1 MSRESLPNLHQ
12 SQLVIDIHSHLLPGL
27 DDGSR
32 SLGQS
37 VTVLRQMARDGI
49 TGLVL
54 TPHISATEINAGP
67 EAAIARRDGALDR
80 LKAHC
85 PPALELFGGFEIM
98 LDEPLT
104 PLAVGDRRLSL
115 AGSRY
120 YLVEFPVGVVG
131 ELAARVLG
139 GIARAGPVPVLAHPE
154 RYQSCSPD
162 AARAWREA
170 GARMQVD
177 AGALGRATTRGHRAR
192 ELVGAGLADVI
203 AADNHGDRRS
213 LLAAVETVRWR
224 TGGGSVAE
232 EALQLLTYLN
242 PMAMT
247 RDWELKEVPG
257 LPLAERWM
265 DRVRR
270 FLAE

>member
-1 MSRESLPNLHQ
+1 MLVCI
-12 SQLVIDIHSHLLPGL
+12 VIDIHSHLLPGL

-32 SLGQS
+32 SLQQS
-37 VTVLRQMARDGI
+37 VAVLRQMARDGV

-54 TPHISATEINAGP
+54 TPHIAASEINAGP
-67 EAAIARRDGALDR
+67 DMAIARRDGALDR
-80 LKAHC
+80 LKPHG
-85 PPALELFGGFEIM
+85 PPALELFAGFEIM

-120 YLVEFPVGVVG
+120 YLVEFPFSIVG
-131 ELAARVLG
+131 ELATRVLG
-139 GIARAGPVPVLAHPE
+139 DIARAGPVPVLAHPE
-154 RYQSCSPD
+154 RYEACSPD
-162 AARAWREA
+162 AVRQWREA

-177 AGALGRATTRGHRAR
+177 ARALGRATTRGHRAR
-192 ELVGAGLADVI
+192 QLVSAGLADVV

-213 LLAAVETVRWR
+213 LLAAVEALRSR
-224 TGGGSVAE
+224 AGGGSVAD
-232 EALQLLTYLN
+232 EALQLLTHLN

-247 RDWELKEVPG
+247 RDWELKPVPA
-257 LPLAERWM
+257 LPVAERWT
-265 DRVRR
+265 DKVRR

>member
-1 MSRESLPNLHQ
+1 
-12 SQLVIDIHSHLLPGL
+12 VIDIHSHLLPGL

-32 SLGQS
+32 SLEQS
-37 VTVLRQMARDGI
+37 VAVLRRMAGDGV

-54 TPHISATEINAGP
+54 TPHLSAREINASP
-67 EAAIARRDGALDR
+67 EPAIARRDEVLEQ

-85 PPALELFGGFEIM
+85 PPALELFAGFEIM

-120 YLVEFPVGVVG
+120 YLVEFHFSVVG
-131 ELAARVLG
+131 ELAERVLG
-139 GIARAGPVPVLAHPE
+139 DIARAGPVPVLAHPE
-154 RYQSCSPD
+154 RYESCSLG
-162 AARAWREA
+162 AARAWRQA

-177 AGALGRATTRGHRAR
+177 ARTLDRATTRGHLAR
-192 ELVGAGLADVI
+192 QLVGAGLADVI
-203 AADNHGDRRS
+203 AADNHGDNRTM
-213 LLAAVETVRWR
+213 LAAVDTVRAR

-232 EALQLLTYLN
+232 ETLQLLTHLN
-242 PMAMT
+242 PMAIT
-247 RDWELKEVPG
+247 RDWELKDVPG
-257 LPLAERWM
+257 LPMTERWL
-265 DRVRR
+265 DGIKR